1 MSMVIEL
8 RGKLGGIKKI
18 NKVTEAIQV
27 VAVAQLKKV
36 QARQKAAAQYRKA
49 YDRLAAKLQI
59 KITSPAEKV
68 ATAELVYVFLSE
80 KGFCGGFNEGL
91 LSKAMELSRQ
101 NPETCFVVV
110 GARGCERAK
119 EMRLPRIEK
128 YLTHKNVECRQ
139 LAQEAAEL
147 FIQGKVGRVAL
158 LYNEFKS
165 MLTQTPAWQGILPF
179 EGKET
184 VEASDA
190 GIFEPSIQAVRQ
202 FVASNYLA
210 VVFCDAI
217 CETQMGET
225 AARLITMRGATE
237 NSKKMIDEL
246 QIKLNKARQAA
257 ITVELTEIV
266 SSFDVLTEG
275 E

>member
-1 MSMVIEL
+1 MSVVIEL

-36 QARQKAAAQYRKA
+36 QARQKAAAQYRRA

-59 KITSPAEKV
+59 TLKPLAERVK
-68 ATAELVYVFLSE
+68 TTELVYVFLSE
-80 KGFCGGFNEGL
+80 KGFCGGFNEAV
-91 LSKAMELSRQ
+91 LSKAMELAKKK
-101 NPETCFVVV
+101 PETRFVVI
-110 GARGCERAK
+110 GARGCERAR
-119 EMRLPRIEK
+119 EMKLSRVEK
-128 YLTHKNVECRQ
+128 YAAHKDTECAQ
-139 LAQEAAEL
+139 LAQEAVEL
-147 FIQGKVGRVAL
+147 FLRGEIASVAL

-165 MLTQTPAWQGILPF
+165 MLTQTPALRTILPF
-179 EGKET
+179 EIKGAADAA
-184 VEASDA
+184 EAI
-190 GIFEPSIQAVRQ
+190 IFEPSLQEVRK
-202 FVASNYLA
+202 FVAANYLK